1 MLTNRP
7 MNAIDTKQREIVQE
21 FEDFSDW
28 QEKYEYIIELG
39 FDLQPLDSAY
49 KTEDYRIMGC
59 QSNVWLKAGFD
70 AEQGVM
76 RYSADS
82 DSMIV
87 KGLVS
92 MLVQVLSGQKPED
105 IVTARLDFLN
115 QIGLDRHLSSTRSNG
130 LAAMVKEMKQQA
142 TLHLA
147 GAEA

>member
-1 MLTNRP
+1 
-7 MNAIDTKQREIVQE
+7 MNSIDAKQRQIVQE

-39 FDLQPLDSAY
+39 FDLPALDSAY
-49 KTEDYRIMGC
+49 KNEDYRIMGC
-59 QSNVWLKAGFD
+59 QSNVWLKAFFD
-70 AEQGVM
+70 PGKGVM
-76 RYSADS
+76 RYTADS

-87 KGLVS
+87 KGLVTL
-92 MLVQVLSGQKPED
+92 LVQVLSDEKPED
-105 IVTARLDFLN
+105 VITARLDFLN

-147 GAEA
+147 GAET